1 MHLWVQLKLPF
12 MLHLTGY
19 ILLNFVKFCLTAYRG
34 DDAVDGSFRS
44 TTNKGIEY
52 GIDDAVRRLHSMI
65 YFGVHVMVHY
75 LMPLLVQFKGYKKVN
90 PRVYFSTLKSVD
102 GIGLDYNPLLWYTY
116 RFR

>member
-1 MHLWVQLKLPF
+1 M
-12 MLHLTGY
+12 
-19 ILLNFVKFCLTAYRG
+19 TAYRG

-44 TTNKGIEY
+44 PTNKGTEY